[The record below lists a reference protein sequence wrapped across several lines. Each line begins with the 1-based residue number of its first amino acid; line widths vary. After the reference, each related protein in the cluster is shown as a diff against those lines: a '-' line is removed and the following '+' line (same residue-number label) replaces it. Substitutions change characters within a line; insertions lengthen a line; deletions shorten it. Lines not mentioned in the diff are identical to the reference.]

1 MSISGR
7 AKSGVMGAKESQ
19 LPLEYTSGVCWAEVA
34 CQSYDFSGGAS
45 DLLRNNSVISII
57 C

>member
-1 MSISGR
+1 
-7 AKSGVMGAKESQ
+7 MGAKEGQ

-34 CQSYDFSGGAS
+34 RQSYDFSGGAS
-45 DLLRNNSVISII
+45 DLLRNSAISIF

>member
-1 MSISGR
+1 
-7 AKSGVMGAKESQ
+7 MGAKESQ
-19 LPLEYTSGVCWAEVA
+19 LPLEYTSDVCWAEVA